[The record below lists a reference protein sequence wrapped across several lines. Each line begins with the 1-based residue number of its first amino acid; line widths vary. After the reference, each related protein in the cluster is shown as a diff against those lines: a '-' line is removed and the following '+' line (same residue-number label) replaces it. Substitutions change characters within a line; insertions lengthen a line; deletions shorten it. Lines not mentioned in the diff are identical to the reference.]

1 MGVSTNPN
9 VVGKRHRQQMGQ
21 HANRI
26 ERASTD
32 LYVWIDT
39 IEQEHHDFY
48 STILGALQESTDPED
63 EALFNQLDREY
74 SRQCASLQA
83 ARERITEAA
92 AHLKNAVLARGHAGH
107 LSNVSPDDFL

>member
-1 MGVSTNPN
+1 MPSTNPN

-32 LYVWIDT
+32 LYSWIDT

-48 STILGALQESTDPED
+48 STILGALQESADPED